1 MNKKRLAN
9 KINNIENKETFLA
22 LFKYIV
28 ANNIP
33 YEQSEKGV
41 FIYVD
46 QLCDQDVNKLYIIVN
61 YKLKL

>member
-9 KINNIENKETFLA
+9 KINNIENKETLLA

-28 ANNIP
+28 ANSIP

-46 QLCDQDVNKLYIIVN
+46 QLSDQDVNKLYIIVN

>member
-1 MNKKRLAN
+1 MNKKKLAN
-9 KINNIENKETFLA
+9 KINDITNIDTLKT

-28 ANNIP
+28 SNNIP
-33 YEQSEKGV
+33 YEQNENGV

-46 QLCDQDVNKLYIIVN
+46 KLNEHDVNKLYIIVN